1 MSLPNIE
8 PPPLGRRLAQL
19 RERLFVT
26 QRELAD
32 RAGLS
37 QGIIQSLEQ
46 GLRQDPK
53 LSTLRKL
60 AQALGV
66 SVAELI
72 GEPAPTTDGPA
83 GDG

>member
-1 MSLPNIE
+1 MPTQNGE
-8 PPPLGRRLAQL
+8 PPPLGRRLVLL
-19 RERLFVT
+19 RQRLYLT

-37 QGIIQSLEQ
+37 PAIVQSLEQ
-46 GLRQDPK
+46 GQRLDPRV
-53 LSTLRKL
+53 STVLKL

-66 SVAELI
+66 SIGELI
-72 GEPAPTTDGPA
+72 EEPAPTTDGPA